1 MLTVGNEKPSQVIQR
16 LKRANQI
23 VLMELEELLLQL
35 KTKSKSKLV
44 VGKIEQMLRDGKK
57 IRSIEDLGDSLND

>member
-35 KTKSKSKLV
+35 KTKCKSKLV

>member
-1 MLTVGNEKPSQVIQR
+1 
-16 LKRANQI
+16 
-23 VLMELEELLLQL
+23 MELEELLLQL
-35 KTKSKSKLV
+35 KTKCKSKLV